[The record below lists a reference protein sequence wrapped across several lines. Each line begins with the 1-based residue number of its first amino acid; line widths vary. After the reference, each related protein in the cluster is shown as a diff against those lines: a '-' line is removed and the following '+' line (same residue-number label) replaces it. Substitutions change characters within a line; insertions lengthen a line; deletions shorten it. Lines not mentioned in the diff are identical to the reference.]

1 MRNSAGLSPGPT
13 VFRLIMRFKL
23 FRKQVTNTPETQKRG
38 SPRDNLF
45 GVIKYGR

>member
-1 MRNSAGLSPGPT
+1 MRNSAGLSLGPT
-13 VFRLIMRFKL
+13 VFRVIMRFKL
-23 FRKQVTNTPETQKRG
+23 FREQVTNRPETQKRG